1 MGRQTAARL
10 VARTLLRLLAV
21 IVAVAF
27 AAPPA
32 GAWTSSS
39 SAFGV
44 DIRVEGDGWG
54 GATRE
59 EVQTLL
65 QAVADELVD
74 GPNPVFTHPIVVTQ
88 GGHAPVALFAP
99 GPAGEHRIRVSA
111 HGRAW
116 AQYAYQ
122 FGHELCHVMAGHTA
136 HAADPARRRHQ
147 WFEEALCEAAGLY
160 ALRSMA
166 ARWRDDAPYPAWED
180 YARELAAYAE
190 QLLAEPHRQLPA
202 GESAAQWLSTR
213 LKTLSDDPYRRADNE
228 VVANLLLQRF
238 EASPEHWAALYALNR
253 HEPAQVRDLGDYLL
267 QWREHA
273 PTEHRAFVADL
284 AGLLGF
290 GDAAAKNS
298 PRPLEPLA
306 GLRQAQPERYSAAGL
321 MRGGKRRAAT
331 GQRTPS

>member
-1 MGRQTAARL
+1 MARQTAARF
-10 VARTLLRLLAV
+10 VISTLLRLVAV

-27 AAPPA
+27 AASPA

-54 GATRE
+54 SATRE

-74 GPNPVFTHPIVVTQ
+74 GPNPVFAHTIVVTQ
-88 GGHAPVALFAP
+88 GGDAPVALFAP

-111 HGRAW
+111 HDRTW

-136 HAADPARRRHQ
+136 HAADPVGRRHQ

-180 YARELAAYAE
+180 YAPVLAAYAE
-190 QLLAEPHRQLPA
+190 RLLAEPHRQLPA
-202 GESAAQWLSTR
+202 GQSAAQWLNTHLHALR
-213 LKTLSDDPYRRADNE
+213 DDPYRRADNE

-238 EASPEHWAALYALNR
+238 EASPEHWGALYALNR
-253 HEPAQVRDLGDYLL
+253 HEPGQVRDLGDYLL

-273 PTEHRAFVADL
+273 PAEHRAFVADL

-290 GDAAAKNS
+290 GDPAAKSS

-306 GLRQAQPERYSAAGL
+306 AYIPIA
-321 MRGGKRRAAT
+321 RAT
-331 GQRTPS
+331 LNPPD

>member
-1 MGRQTAARL
+1 MARQGVTRS
-10 VARTLLRLLAV
+10 VAQTLLRLLAV
-21 IVAVAF
+21 LVVVAF

-54 GATRE
+54 SATRE
-59 EVQTLL
+59 EVETLL

-74 GPNPVFTHPIVVTQ
+74 GPNPVFAHPIVVTQ
-88 GGHAPVALFAP
+88 GGDGPVALFAP
-99 GPAGEHRIRVSA
+99 GSAGEHRIRVSA
-111 HGRAW
+111 RDRAW

-166 ARWRDDAPYPAWED
+166 ARWRDEAPYPAWED
-180 YARELAAYAE
+180 YAPVLAAYAE
-190 QLLAEPHRQLPA
+190 RLLAEPHRQLPA
-202 GESAAQWLSTR
+202 GESAAQWLSSR
-213 LKTLSDDPYRRADNE
+213 VQALSDDPYRRADNE

-238 EASPEHWAALYALNR
+238 EASPEHWVALYSLNR
-253 HEPAQVRDLGDYLL
+253 DDASQTRGVGDYLR
-267 QWREHA
+267 QWREHVPA
-273 PTEHRAFVADL
+273 EHRAFVADL

-290 GDAAAKNS
+290 GDATAPSAPPTLDRLAAYIPSARTTIS
-298 PRPLEPLA
+298 PA
-306 GLRQAQPERYSAAGL
+306 N
-321 MRGGKRRAAT
+321 
-331 GQRTPS
+331 